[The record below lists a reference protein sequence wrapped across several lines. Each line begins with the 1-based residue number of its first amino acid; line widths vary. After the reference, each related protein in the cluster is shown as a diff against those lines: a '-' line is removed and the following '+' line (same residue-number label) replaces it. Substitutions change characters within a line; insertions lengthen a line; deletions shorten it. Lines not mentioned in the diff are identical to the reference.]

1 MGRGEDTTT
10 YGDVT
15 PWLQPGTPLG
25 DKLIEILTGRSP
37 KSSDDEDGEDD
48 ED

>member
-10 YGDVT
+10 YRDVT

-37 KSSDDEDGEDD
+37 KTSDDEDGEDD